1 MQVHKYLPTIYSDN
15 LEMQSIASTE
25 EKEFEDE
32 LKPSIDNSFQD
43 TFIVTAT
50 EEGVERYEE
59 IFSIVPDVNTE
70 DLEFRKERI
79 LNRLVS
85 QIPFTEEYLKQK
97 LDVIIGPGQWNYNIN
112 YNNYTLDIYI
122 TTPGRSWLNELKH
135 LCESIIPC
143 NIDWEI
149 HIYAATWQAVKEH
162 FPTWQDVMNRC
173 STWQDVMDGE
183 WLND

>member
-1 MQVHKYLPTIYSDN
+1 MKLHNYLPQIYDNN
-15 LEMQSIASTE
+15 LEMQAIIDVE
-25 EKEFEDE
+25 EQEFEDN
-32 LKPSIDNSFQD
+32 LKPNIDNAFQD

-70 DLEFRKERI
+70 DLAFRKERI

-85 QIPFTEEYLKQK
+85 QIPFTEEYLQQK
-97 LDVIIGPGQWNYNIN
+97 LDVIIGLGQWNYDID
-112 YNNYTLDIYI
+112 YGDYTLDIYI
-122 TTPGRSWLNELKH
+122 TTPGRSWLNELIY

-162 FPTWQDVMNRC
+162 FTTWQAVMDRC